1 MRISRGA
8 ISSFRDH
15 PTIADLSI
23 CGYLFWPDQIGM
35 DLNTYP
41 NIAAWLD
48 RIAALPGYKRPEDL
62 MPSGMRSRHGY
73 RLTRTRNP
81 GDHRNG

>member
-1 MRISRGA
+1 
-8 ISSFRDH
+8 
-15 PTIADLSI
+15 
-23 CGYLFWPDQIGM
+23 M

-62 MPSGMRSRHGY
+62 MPSGMDPA
-73 RLTRTRNP
+73 TATA
-81 GDHRNG
+81 

>member
-1 MRISRGA
+1 
-8 ISSFRDH
+8 H

-35 DLNTYP
+35 ELSAYP

-62 MPSGMRSRHGY
+62 MPSGKDPA
-73 RLTRTRNP
+73 TATA
-81 GDHRNG
+81 

>member
-1 MRISRGA
+1 MFARAKSAWKVLETHLEGREWVAAG
-8 ISSFRDH
+8 R
-15 PTIADLSI
+15 PTIADFSL

-35 DLNTYP
+35 ELSAYP

-62 MPSGMRSRHGY
+62 MPSGMDPA
-73 RLTRTRNP
+73 TATA
-81 GDHRNG
+81 